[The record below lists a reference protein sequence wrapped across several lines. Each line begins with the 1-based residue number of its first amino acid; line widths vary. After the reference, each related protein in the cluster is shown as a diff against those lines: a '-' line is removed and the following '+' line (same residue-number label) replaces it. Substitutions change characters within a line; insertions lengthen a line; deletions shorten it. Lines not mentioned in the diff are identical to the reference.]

1 MAARSSWVLPSLSV
15 RPRSSAP
22 AVAMLAWA
30 ALIPG
35 SALAVT
41 AAAGPALTGVVAPSR
56 PLRVEGLDS
65 LAAATLGRALDY
77 LGIKPVELGFDK
89 LYADDDTFRL
99 GLVEEILGDPLKL
112 PGWQER
118 TLEEIRAVHADLPG
132 LAGRLGTIMEAPG
145 QAAGER
151 TRRANDRPGHPGS
164 LARSKAAQGAERGE
178 VASDGGSSAAT
189 PAADLDA
196 AVATFIGD
204 CAAAEAALD
213 RAFAEFTPEDRTRI
227 LTLAPAFWGDGEDP
241 GDKGRKGLL
250 HFEAGVP
257 VDTTLKWSEDPVLDA
272 AVKLDRGS
280 LTEASRL
287 FLAALGRFETSLTAL
302 QPWAPGAGQPSPGA
316 GALPPGATRTPERVT
331 GTITAVRDTP
341 WGLLIIG
348 GTGPNDYAPGVLRGA
363 AFIVD
368 PGGDDVYRGRAAS
381 AAGGIFRPLAAIVD
395 LGGND
400 FYDAEGRSFCLGGA
414 VLGLAALID
423 RGGDDIYRGED
434 GSSGAAFFGG
444 GFLFDGGGRD
454 LFEGRN
460 LCEGAG
466 AFGIGA
472 LVSESPADPPPGPE
486 PEVDLAYQQGLV
498 KVPGTGSRPI
508 RWDDNDTYL
517 CARQSQGF
525 ASTFGIGL
533 LFDRTGNDIYRSGGR
548 YLHRPLLPNDFQ
560 SLSQGFSIG
569 FRPRAG
575 GGIGILCDEEGN
587 DYYDAEVYAQGASYW
602 YSLGLQYDGGGNDR
616 YLATQY
622 AQGAGI
628 HLSVGSLHDRGGDDH
643 YVCKLGVTQGTAH
656 DLSVGMLLDD
666 SGNDYYVVSD
676 GQGMSITNSAA
687 IFIDGL
693 GDDTYAT
700 PGVGQGALTWNRG
713 FCGPGIFLDLEGKD
727 TYTGTFAKDGAVWS
741 SDLYAIGI
749 DLARNV
755 VMPTEV
761 IPPPVL
767 TAADSARAV
776 EELWETSCIWEVGS
790 AREKVARARA
800 ALLTKGMPA
809 VRYALQKGLDS
820 QDGLVYRNLLEVGKS
835 QPDSFTALIR
845 PRLIDPNV
853 WVQRNVISL
862 LGEMKRKEAR
872 LDLEAMLRDPKQEK
886 HCNRVIQALGNIGE
900 TAARPAI
907 RPFLRDAKE
916 RRRIVSVVALQAL
929 KDTVSVPTL
938 AAMLEDPTLTVRSAA
953 SAALVSF
960 RAAAVTA
967 LVHATDSEVSWA
979 HQGPAEMARLKVS
992 APDPASLAGAA
1003 PSQNVLRLRTLGRI
1017 GVSYADS
1024 TKGTGVEARGL
1035 VRRTLMAAL
1044 DPPHADPAVR
1054 SAAVE
1059 SLGKFGDA
1067 ETLAFLRLRMR
1078 DETDPLVRRTWERA
1092 RKEAGEK
1099 E

>member
-1 MAARSSWVLPSLSV
+1 MIA
-15 RPRSSAP
+15 SAL
-22 AVAMLAWA
+22 V
-30 ALIPG
+30 PG
-35 SALAVT
+35 SALAGT
-41 AAAGPALTGVVAPSR
+41 AEPGPVSTGSASPKPS
-56 PLRVEGLDS
+56 LRVEGLDS

-77 LGIKPVELGFDK
+77 LAIKPAELGFDK

-99 GLVEEILGDPLKL
+99 GLVEEILNDPLRL
-112 PGWQER
+112 PGWQMR
-118 TLEEIRAVHADLPG
+118 TLDEVRAIHADLPG
-132 LAGRLGTIMEAPG
+132 LAARLGEIMEAPG
-145 QAAGER
+145 RAAAGR
-151 TRRANDRPGHPGS
+151 NGGAPATTRPAN
-164 LARSKAAQGAERGE
+164 
-178 VASDGGSSAAT
+178 
-189 PAADLDA
+189 LDA
-196 AVATFIGD
+196 AVAVFVD
-204 CAAAEAALD
+204 ECAVAEAALN
-213 RAFAEFTPEDRTRI
+213 RAFAKFTPEDRARI

-241 GDKGRKGLL
+241 GDKDRKGLL

-272 AVKLDRGS
+272 AVKLDRGL

-287 FLAALGRFETSLTAL
+287 FLAALERFETSLGSLGLWAL
-302 QPWAPGAGQPSPGA
+302 PASPTSRETEPSARDAERSPSGA
-316 GALPPGATRTPERVT
+316 GALTTGATPALDGVT
-331 GTITAVRDTP
+331 GPITATRETP

-348 GTGPNDYAPGVLRGA
+348 GTGPNDYGPEVLSRAG
-363 AFIVD
+363 FVFD

-381 AAGGIFRPLAAIVD
+381 AVGGIFRSLGAVVD

-400 FYDAEGRSFCLGGA
+400 LYDAQGRSFCLGGA

-423 RGGDDIYRGED
+423 RGGDDVYRGED
-434 GSSGAAFFGG
+434 GSNGAAFFGG

-472 LVSESPADPPPGPE
+472 LVSESPADPPAGPE
-486 PEVDLAYQQGLV
+486 PEDDLAFKQGLV
-498 KVPGTGSRPI
+498 PVPGTGSRPV

-533 LFDRTGNDIYRSGGR
+533 LFDRTGNDVYRSGGR

-587 DYYDAEVYAQGASYW
+587 DFYDAEVYAQGASYW
-602 YSLGLQYDGGGNDR
+602 YSMGLQYDGGGNDR

-666 SGNDYYVVSD
+666 AGNDYYVVSD
-676 GQGMSITNSAA
+676 GQGMSITNSTAL
-687 IFIDGL
+687 FIDGL

-727 TYTGTFAKDGAVWS
+727 MYTGTWAKDGAVWS

-749 DLARNV
+749 DLARDV

-767 TAADSARAV
+767 TAADSARTV

-800 ALLTKGMPA
+800 ALMTKGMPA
-809 VRYALQKGLDS
+809 VSYALEKGLDS

-835 QPDSFTALIR
+835 QPDSFTARIR
-845 PRLIDPNV
+845 PRLPDPNV

-872 LDLEAMLRDPKQEK
+872 PDLEAMLRDPKQEK
-886 HCNRVIQALGNIGE
+886 HYNRVIQALGNIGDP
-900 TAARPAI
+900 AARPAI
-907 RPFLRDAKE
+907 RPFLRDGKE

-929 KDTVSVPTL
+929 KDTVSAPAL
-938 AAMLEDPTLTVRSAA
+938 AAMLDDPALTVRSAS
-953 SAALVSF
+953 SAALVSL
-960 RAAAVTA
+960 RAAAVTT
-967 LVHATDSEVSWA
+967 LVDAASV
-979 HQGPAEMARLKVS
+979 QGA
-992 APDPASLAGAA
+992 
-1003 PSQNVLRLRTLGRI
+1003 LRLRTLGRI
-1017 GVSYADS
+1017 GASYADS
-1024 TKGTGVEARGL
+1024 TKGAGVEARGL
-1035 VRRTLMAAL
+1035 VRRSLMAVL
-1044 DPPHADPAVR
+1044 DPPDPDPAVR

-1059 SLGKFGDA
+1059 SLGKLRDP
-1067 ETLAFLRLRMR
+1067 ETLAFLRLRML
-1078 DETDPLVRRTWERA
+1078 DETDPLVLRTWERA
-1092 RKEAGEK
+1092 RRQAGE
-1099 E
+1099 

>member
-1 MAARSSWVLPSLSV
+1 MALDRTAHACRRVPPDAYSWMYRLSGRVAALSSLS
-15 RPRSSAP
+15 AL
-22 AVAMLAWA
+22 AVAVLVSS

-35 SALAVT
+35 TVLA
-41 AAAGPALTGVVAPSR
+41 APPEPGASSTR
-56 PLRVEGLDS
+56 GDAPKAPLRVEGLDS

-77 LGIKPVELGFDK
+77 LGIKPAELGFDK

-99 GLVEEILGDPLKL
+99 ALVEEILNDPLKL
-112 PGWQER
+112 PGWQNR
-118 TLEEIRAVHADLPG
+118 TLDDIRAAHADLPA
-132 LAGRLGTIMEAPG
+132 LAARLGEIMEAPG
-145 QAAGER
+145 RVAEGQIRGADD
-151 TRRANDRPGHPGS
+151 RRGHAES
-164 LARSKAAQGAERGE
+164 LGRSKMPKGAERGE
-178 VASDGGSSAAT
+178 VARVGGLQAT
-189 PAADLDA
+189 TPPGDLDP
-196 AVATFIGD
+196 AVAAFIGE
-204 CAAAEAALD
+204 CMVAEAALNL
-213 RAFAEFTPEDRTRI
+213 AFAKFTPEDRARI
-227 LTLAPAFWGDGEDP
+227 LTLAPTFWGDSEDP

-250 HFEAGVP
+250 HFEAGMP

-280 LTEASRL
+280 LTDASRL
-287 FLAALGRFETSLTAL
+287 FLAALERFEVSLTAL
-302 QPWAPGAGQPSPGA
+302 QPWASGADHPSPDA
-316 GALPPGATRTPERVT
+316 GPSSPSAPRALDGVT
-331 GTITAVRDTP
+331 GAITATRDTP

-348 GTGPNDYAPGVLRGA
+348 GTGPNDYSPEVLRDA
-363 AFIVD
+363 AFVFD

-381 AAGGIFRPLAAIVD
+381 AVGGIFRPLGAIVD

-400 FYDAEGRSFCLGGA
+400 LYDAQGRSFCLGGA

-423 RGGDDIYRGED
+423 RSGDDIYRGED
-434 GSSGAAFFGG
+434 GSNGAAFFGG

-533 LFDRTGNDIYRSGGR
+533 LYDRTGNDVYRSGGR

-587 DYYDAEVYAQGASYW
+587 DFYNAEVFAQGASYW
-602 YSLGLQYDGGGNDR
+602 YSMGLLYDGGGNDR

-666 SGNDYYVVSD
+666 SGNDYYLVSD
-676 GQGMSITNSAA
+676 GQGMSITNSVG

-700 PGVGQGALTWNRG
+700 PGVGQGASTWNRG

-727 TYTGTFAKDGAVWS
+727 TYTGTFGKDGAVWS

-749 DLARNV
+749 DLARDV

-767 TAADSARAV
+767 TAADSARTV

-809 VRYALQKGLDS
+809 VRYALHKGLDS

-835 QPDSFTALIR
+835 QPDSFTACIR
-845 PRLIDPNV
+845 PRLTDPDI

-872 LDLEAMLRDPKQEK
+872 PDLEAMLRDPKQEK
-886 HCNRVIQALGNIGE
+886 HYNRVIQALGNIGDA
-900 TAARPAI
+900 AARPAI

-929 KDTVSVPTL
+929 KDTVSVPAL
-938 AAMLEDPTLTVRSAA
+938 AAMLDDPALTVRSAA
-953 SAALVSF
+953 SAALGSF
-960 RAAAVTA
+960 RAVAAATLAETA
-967 LVHATDSEVSWA
+967 LPGT
-979 HQGPAEMARLKVS
+979 
-992 APDPASLAGAA
+992 A

-1017 GVSYADS
+1017 GVSFADS
-1024 TKGTGVEARGL
+1024 TKGAGVEARGL
-1035 VRRTLMAAL
+1035 VRRTLMAVL
-1044 DPPHADPAVR
+1044 DRPDPDPAAR
-1054 SAAVE
+1054 AAAVE
-1059 SLGKFGDA
+1059 SLGRLGDP

-1078 DETDPLVRRTWERA
+1078 DETDPLVLRTWERA
-1092 RKEAGEK
+1092 RRQAEE
-1099 E
+1099 

>member
-1 MAARSSWVLPSLSV
+1 MHDRTDRTAPARATPALGVMVLFSAALMSAALVPELALASGVK
-15 RPRSSAP
+15 SSA
-22 AVAMLAWA
+22 A
-30 ALIPG
+30 IPG
-35 SALAVT
+35 PQV
-41 AAAGPALTGVVAPSR
+41 PKR
-56 PLRVEGLDS
+56 PLEVEGLDS

-77 LGIKPVELGFDK
+77 LGIRPAELGFDK

-99 GLVEEILGDPLKL
+99 ALVEEILNDPLKL
-112 PGWQER
+112 PGWQSR
-118 TLEEIRAVHADLPG
+118 TLDEIRAVHADLPG
-132 LAGRLGTIMEAPG
+132 LAARLGEIMEAPG
-145 QAAGER
+145 RAAGGQIRGADDWRGHSGSAGRFKVAKGSEQEEGA
-151 TRRANDRPGHPGS
+151 RA
-164 LARSKAAQGAERGE
+164 
-178 VASDGGSSAAT
+178 GGSPT
-189 PAADLDA
+189 TRPPADFDA
-196 AVATFIGD
+196 AVAAFIGD
-204 CAAAEAALD
+204 CTAAEAALNQ
-213 RAFAEFTPEDRTRI
+213 AFAKFTPEDRARI

-241 GDKGRKGLL
+241 GDKDRKGLL

-257 VDTTLKWSEDPVLDA
+257 VDTTLKWSDDPVLDA

-287 FLAALGRFETSLTAL
+287 FLAALARFEMSLTAL
-302 QPWAPGAGQPSPGA
+302 QPWVPGAGLPSPGA
-316 GALPPGATRTPERVT
+316 GRPIEGVT
-331 GTITAVRDTP
+331 GSITATRDTP

-348 GTGPNDYAPGVLRGA
+348 GTGPNDYAPEVLRDA
-363 AFIVD
+363 AFIFD

-381 AAGGIFRPLAAIVD
+381 AVGGIFRPLAAIVD

-400 FYDAEGRSFCLGGA
+400 LYDAQGRSFCLGGA
-414 VLGLAALID
+414 VLGLAALVD

-434 GSSGAAFFGG
+434 GSNGAAFFGG

-466 AFGIGA
+466 AFGIGV

-486 PEVDLAYQQGLV
+486 PEDDLAYQQGLV

-508 RWDDNDTYL
+508 RWDDNDTYV

-533 LFDRTGNDIYRSGGR
+533 LYDRTGNDVYRSGGR

-587 DYYDAEVYAQGASYW
+587 DFYDAEVYAQGASYW
-602 YSLGLQYDGGGNDR
+602 YSVGLQYDGGGNDR

-628 HLSVGSLHDRGGDDH
+628 HLSVGLLHDRGGDDH

-676 GQGMSITNSAA
+676 GQGMSITNSTA

-727 TYTGTFAKDGAVWS
+727 TYTGTLAKDGAVWS
-741 SDLYAIGI
+741 SDLHAVGI
-749 DLARNV
+749 DLARDV

-767 TAADSARAV
+767 TAADSARTV

-800 ALLTKGMPA
+800 TLLTKGMPA

-835 QPDSFTALIR
+835 QPDSFTARIR
-845 PRLIDPNV
+845 PRLTDPDI

-872 LDLEAMLRDPKQEK
+872 PDLEAMLRDPKQEK
-886 HCNRVIQALGNIGE
+886 NYNRVIQALGNIGD
-900 TAARPAI
+900 TAARSAI
-907 RPFLRDAKE
+907 RPFLKDAKE

-929 KDTVSVPTL
+929 EDTASVATL
-938 AAMLEDPTLTVRSAA
+938 AVMLDDQALTVRSAA
-953 SAALVSF
+953 SAALASF
-960 RAAAVTA
+960 RSSAVAT
-967 LVHATDSEVSWA
+967 LVNT
-979 HQGPAEMARLKVS
+979 P
-992 APDPASLAGAA
+992 
-1003 PSQNVLRLRTLGRI
+1003 PSQNALRLRTLGRI

-1024 TKGTGVEARGL
+1024 TQGAGVEARGI
-1035 VRRTLMAAL
+1035 VRRALMAAL
-1044 DPPHADPAVR
+1044 DPPDPDPAMR

-1059 SLGKFGDA
+1059 SLGKLGDP
-1067 ETLAFLRLRMR
+1067 ETLAFLRMRMR
-1078 DETDPLVRRTWERA
+1078 DETDPLVRRTWERTLA
-1092 RKEAGEK
+1092 ATAPSGR
-1099 E
+1099 

>member
-1 MAARSSWVLPSLSV
+1 MASLLLLPRPAIVVPISL
-15 RPRSSAP
+15 A
-22 AVAMLAWA
+22 LAA
-30 ALIPG
+30 LLLATLSLIPG
-35 SALAVT
+35 SALGATVKPGAVT
-41 AAAGPALTGVVAPSR
+41 TRVEAAGP

-65 LAAATLGRALDY
+65 LAAATLGRALNY
-77 LGIKPVELGFDK
+77 LRVKPAELGFDK

-99 GLVEEILGDPLKL
+99 GVVAEILGDPLKL
-112 PGWQER
+112 PGWQNR

-132 LAGRLGTIMEAPG
+132 LAARLGEIMEAPAR
-145 QAAGER
+145 AAGR
-151 TRRANDRPGHPGS
+151 QGSGSGDRQGS
-164 LARSKAAQGAERGE
+164 LGSRGRSRGAKGTEPRK
-178 VASDGGSSAAT
+178 VANVAGSPSAAP
-189 PAADLDA
+189 PADFDA
-196 AVATFIGD
+196 AVTAFIGE
-204 CAAAEAALD
+204 CVVAEAALNK
-213 RAFAEFTPEDRTRI
+213 AFGRFTAEDRTRI
-227 LTLAPAFWGDGEDP
+227 LTLAPTFWGDSEDP

-287 FLAALGRFETSLTAL
+287 FLAALSRFEISLTAL
-302 QPWAPGAGQPSPGA
+302 QPWAPAADQSSKGAGQPSDA
-316 GALPPGATRTPERVT
+316 GAAPSGAARSLAGVT

-348 GTGPNDYAPGVLRGA
+348 GTEPNDYSPEVLRGA
-363 AFIVD
+363 AFIFD

-381 AAGGIFRPLAAIVD
+381 AVGGIFRSLGAIVD
-395 LGGND
+395 LSGND
-400 FYDAEGRSFCLGGA
+400 LYDAQGRSFCLGGA

-423 RGGDDIYRGED
+423 RSGDDIYRGED
-434 GSSGAAFFGG
+434 GSNGAAFFGG
-444 GFLFDGGGRD
+444 GFVFDGGGRD

-466 AFGIGA
+466 AFGIGV

-508 RWDDNDTYL
+508 RWDDNDTYV

-533 LFDRTGNDIYRSGGR
+533 LYDRTGNDVYRSGGR

-587 DYYDAEVYAQGASYW
+587 DFYDAEVYAQGASYW
-602 YSLGLQYDGGGNDR
+602 YSIGLQYDGGGNDR

-628 HLSVGSLHDRGGDDH
+628 HLSIGSLHDRGGDDH

-676 GQGMSITNSAA
+676 GQGMSITNSTA

-727 TYTGTFAKDGAVWS
+727 TYTGTFANNGAVWS

-749 DLARNV
+749 DLARDV

-767 TAADSARAV
+767 TAADSARGI

-809 VRYALQKGLDS
+809 VRYAVQKGLDS

-845 PRLIDPNV
+845 PRLTDADI

-862 LGEMKRKEAR
+862 LGEMKRKETR
-872 LDLEAMLRDPKQEK
+872 PDLEAMLRDPKQEK
-886 HCNRVIQALGNIGE
+886 HYNRVIQALGNIGD

-907 RPFLRDAKE
+907 RPFLKDAKE

-929 KDTVSVPTL
+929 KDTASVAAM
-938 AAMLEDPTLTVRSAA
+938 AAMLDDPALTVRSAA

-960 RAAAVTA
+960 RAAAVTT
-967 LVHATDSEVSWA
+967 LVNAT
-979 HQGPAEMARLKVS
+979 
-992 APDPASLAGAA
+992 
-1003 PSQNVLRLRTLGRI
+1003 PSQNALRLRTLGRI

-1024 TKGTGVEARGL
+1024 TEGAGVEARGFA
-1035 VRRTLMAAL
+1035 RRALMAAL
-1044 DPPHADPAVR
+1044 DPPDPDPAVR
-1054 SAAVE
+1054 SATVE
-1059 SLGKFGDA
+1059 SLGKLGDP
-1067 ETLAFLRLRMR
+1067 ETLALLRLRMR
-1078 DETDPLVRRTWERA
+1078 DETDPLVLRTWERA
-1092 RKEAGEK
+1092 LAATAPSGR
-1099 E
+1099 

>member
-1 MAARSSWVLPSLSV
+1 MLACLLAMPALSLSV
-15 RPRSSAP
+15 LTPEPGQAAARAGEADVREAGAGAGAP
-22 AVAMLAWA
+22 A
-30 ALIPG
+30 
-35 SALAVT
+35 
-41 AAAGPALTGVVAPSR
+41 
-56 PLRVEGLDS
+56 PLRVAGLDS
-65 LAAATLGRALDY
+65 LTSTTLGRALEY
-77 LGIKPVELGFDK
+77 LSIEPSELGFDK

-99 GLVEEILGDPLKL
+99 GIVEEILGDPLRL
-112 PGWQER
+112 PGWQDE
-118 TLEEIRAVHADLPG
+118 TLERIRGVHRGLPALAAVLG
-132 LAGRLGTIMEAPG
+132 LIAEAPG
-145 QAAGER
+145 QA
-151 TRRANDRPGHPGS
+151 
-164 LARSKAAQGAERGE
+164 KAAT
-178 VASDGGSSAAT
+178 VASSNGPRRQAGRLLPTVSAT
-189 PAADLDA
+189 PAGRPIPADLDA
-196 AVATFIGD
+196 AVADFVRD
-204 CAAAEAALD
+204 CSAAEAVVNA
-213 RAFAEFTPEDRTRI
+213 AFGRFTAEDRMRI

-257 VDTTLKWSEDPVLDA
+257 VDTTLKSSEDPILDA
-272 AVKLDRGS
+272 AVKLDRGA

-287 FLAALGRFETSLTAL
+287 FLAAVGRLEESLVAL
-302 QPWAPGAGQPSPGA
+302 QPWAAGGGRTIDGVTGAIT
-316 GALPPGATRTPERVT
+316 ATRE
-331 GTITAVRDTP
+331 TP

-348 GTGPNDYAPGVLRGA
+348 GTGPNDYSSDALRAA
-363 AFIVD
+363 AFVFD

-381 AAGGIFRPLAAIVD
+381 AVGGIFRTCSAIVD
-395 LGGND
+395 LAGND
-400 FYDAEGRSFCLGGA
+400 LYDAQGRSFCLGGA
-414 VLGLAALID
+414 VLGLSALID
-423 RGGDDIYRGED
+423 RSGDDVYRGED
-434 GSSGAAFFGG
+434 GSNGAAFFGG

-460 LCEGAG
+460 LSEGAG

-498 KVPGTGSRPI
+498 KVPGTGSRPV

-533 LFDRTGNDIYRSGGR
+533 LYDRTGNDVYRSGGR

-587 DYYDAEVYAQGASYW
+587 DFYDAEVYAQGASYW
-602 YSLGLQYDGGGNDR
+602 YSIGLQYDGGGNDR

-628 HLSVGSLHDRGGDDH
+628 HLSIGSLHDRGGDDH
-643 YVCKLGVTQGTAH
+643 YICKLGVTQGTAH

-666 SGNDYYVVSD
+666 SGNDYYIVSD
-676 GQGMSITNSAA
+676 GQGMSITNSVG

-700 PGVGQGALTWNRG
+700 PGVGQGALTWTRG

-727 TYTGTFAKDGAVWS
+727 AYTGTFAKDGAVWS

-749 DLARNV
+749 DLDRDV

-767 TAADSARAV
+767 TAADSARTV

-835 QPDSFTALIR
+835 QPDSFAALIR
-845 PRLIDPNV
+845 PRLTDPDM

-872 LDLEAMLRDPKQEK
+872 PDLEAMLRDPKQEK
-886 HCNRVIQALGNIGE
+886 HYNRVIQALGNIGE
-900 TAARPAI
+900 TASRPAI

-916 RRRIVSVVALQAL
+916 RRRIVSVVSLQAL
-929 KDTVSVPTL
+929 KDTASVPAL
-938 AAMLEDPTLTVRSAA
+938 AAMLDDPALTVRSAA

-960 RAAAVTA
+960 RATAVPAILVPWPIGIGVAGDASTA
-967 LVHATDSEVSWA
+967 NPRSHRRRVRR
-979 HQGPAEMARLKVS
+979 QRAEPVRRG
-992 APDPASLAGAA
+992 AGARA
-1003 PSQNVLRLRTLGRI
+1003 ARAHGGAGSAGRR
-1017 GVSYADS
+1017 SS
-1024 TKGTGVEARGL
+1024 
-1035 VRRTLMAAL
+1035 VRA
-1044 DPPHADPAVR
+1044 
-1054 SAAVE
+1054 AAVE
-1059 SLGKFGDA
+1059 SLGQLGDP

-1078 DETDPLVRRTWERA
+1078 DETDPLVLRTWERA
-1092 RKEAGEK
+1092 WAQARTKD
-1099 E
+1099 

>member
-1 MAARSSWVLPSLSV
+1 MAALWPIALAIAVSQT
-15 RPRSSAP
+15 
-22 AVAMLAWA
+22 AVAA
-30 ALIPG
+30 PD
-35 SALAVT
+35 
-41 AAAGPALTGVVAPSR
+41 GPAAPK
-56 PLRVEGLDS
+56 PGLRVAGLDS

-77 LGIKPVELGFDK
+77 LAVKPEELGFDK
-89 LYADDDTFRL
+89 LYFEDDTFRL
-99 GLVEEILGDPLKL
+99 ALVEQILNDPLKL
-112 PGWQER
+112 PGWQNR
-118 TLEEIRAVHADLPG
+118 TIEEIRDVHADLPG
-132 LAGRLGTIMEAPG
+132 LATKLGEIMEAP
-145 QAAGER
+145 A
-151 TRRANDRPGHPGS
+151 RA
-164 LARSKAAQGAERGE
+164 AERD
-178 VASDGGSSAAT
+178 VARARIPAA
-189 PAADLDA
+189 PAPPADLDA
-196 AVATFIGD
+196 AVAVFIAD
-204 CAAAEAALD
+204 CTAAETALNA
-213 RAFAEFTPEDRTRI
+213 AFAKLTPEDRARI
-227 LTLAPAFWGDGEDP
+227 LTLAPAFWGDSEDP

-272 AVKLDRGS
+272 AVKLDRGA

-287 FLAALGRFETSLTAL
+287 FLAALGRFESSLVAL
-302 QPWAPGAGQPSPGA
+302 QPWSSSAGQISDGTIKTSPGSIRE
-316 GALPPGATRTPERVT
+316 ALRVT
-331 GTITAVRDTP
+331 GRITATRETP

-348 GTGPNDYAPGVLRGA
+348 GTGPNEYSPEVLRRA
-363 AFIVD
+363 AFVFD
-368 PGGDDVYRGRAAS
+368 PGGDDVYRGRGAS
-381 AAGGIFRPLAAIVD
+381 AVGGIFRPLGAIVD

-400 FYDAEGRSFCLGGA
+400 LYDSQGRSFCLGGA

-423 RGGDDIYRGED
+423 RSGDDVYRGED
-434 GSSGAAFFGG
+434 GSNGAAFFGG
-444 GFLFDGGGRD
+444 GFLLDGGGRD

-472 LVSESPADPPPGPE
+472 LVSDAPAEPPPGPE

-498 KVPGTGSRPI
+498 KAPGTGSRPV
-508 RWDDNDTYL
+508 RWDDNDTYI
-517 CARQSQGF
+517 CARQGQGF

-533 LFDRTGNDIYRSGGR
+533 LYDRTGNDIYRAGGR

-560 SLSQGFSIG
+560 SLSQGFSLG

-587 DYYDAEVYAQGASYW
+587 DFYDAEVYAQGASLW
-602 YSLGLQYDGGGNDR
+602 YSVGLLYDGGGNDR

-666 SGNDYYVVSD
+666 SGNDYYLVSD
-676 GQGMSITNSAA
+676 GQGMSITNSVG

-700 PGVGQGALTWNRG
+700 PGVGQGAVTWNRG
-713 FCGPGIFLDLEGKD
+713 FCAPGIFLDLEGKD
-727 TYTGTFAKDGAVWS
+727 TYTGAFAKDGGVWS

-749 DLARNV
+749 DLDRNV

-767 TAADSARAV
+767 TAADSARTV

-800 ALLTKGMPA
+800 AMLTKGMPA
-809 VRYALQKGLDS
+809 VRYALRKGLDS
-820 QDGLVYRNLLEVGKS
+820 QDGLVYRNLLEIGKS
-835 QPDSFTALIR
+835 QADSFTALIR
-845 PRLIDPNV
+845 PRLTDPEI

-872 LDLEAMLRDPKQEK
+872 PDLEAMLRDPKQEK
-886 HCNRVIQALGNIGE
+886 HYNRVIQALGNIGE

-907 RPFLRDAKE
+907 RPFLKDAKE

-929 KDTVSVPTL
+929 QDTASVPAL
-938 AAMLEDPTLTVRSAA
+938 AAMLDDPALTVRSAA

-960 RAAAVTA
+960 RAVAVPSLIETA
-967 LVHATDSEVSWA
+967 L
-979 HQGPAEMARLKVS
+979 
-992 APDPASLAGAA
+992 
-1003 PSQNVLRLRTLGRI
+1003 SQNVLRLRTLGRI

-1024 TKGTGVEARGL
+1024 TGGAVVEARGR
-1035 VRRTLMAAL
+1035 VRRELMATL
-1044 DPPHADPAVR
+1044 DRPDGDPAAR

-1059 SLGKFGDA
+1059 SLGKLGDP

-1078 DETDPLVRRTWERA
+1078 DETDPLVRRTWDRA
-1092 RKEAGEK
+1092 VGATLPSGR
-1099 E
+1099 

>member
-1 MAARSSWVLPSLSV
+1 MLVLS
-15 RPRSSAP
+15 
-22 AVAMLAWA
+22 

-35 SALAVT
+35 CVLAGM
-41 AAAGPALTGVVAPSR
+41 AEPGPASGGVAAHKPS
-56 PLRVEGLDS
+56 LRVEGLDS
-65 LAAATLGRALDY
+65 LAAATLGRALEY
-77 LGIKPVELGFDK
+77 LAIKPEELGFDK

-99 GLVEEILGDPLKL
+99 AIVEEILNDPLKL
-112 PGWQER
+112 PGWHDR
-118 TLEEIRAVHADLPG
+118 TLNEVRAVHADLPE
-132 LAGRLGTIMEAPG
+132 LAARLGEIVEAPG
-145 QAAGER
+145 RGDAPNAGGL
-151 TRRANDRPGHPGS
+151 P
-164 LARSKAAQGAERGE
+164 
-178 VASDGGSSAAT
+178 AAT
-189 PAADLDA
+189 PPADFDA
-196 AVATFIGD
+196 AVAAFIGD
-204 CAAAEAALD
+204 CTVAEAALNM
-213 RAFAEFTPEDRTRI
+213 AFAKFTPEDRARI

-250 HFEAGVP
+250 HFEAGAP
-257 VDTTLKWSEDPVLDA
+257 VDTTLKWSEGPVLDA

-280 LTEASRL
+280 LTDASRL
-287 FLAALGRFETSLTAL
+287 FLAALGRFETSLTPL
-302 QPWAPGAGQPSPGA
+302 QPWTSGAARPSRGTATSAPDAGESPPDA
-316 GALPPGATRTPERVT
+316 NRALEGVT
-331 GTITAVRDTP
+331 GGVTAIRDTP

-348 GTGPNDYAPGVLRGA
+348 GAGPNDYSPEVLRAA
-363 AFIVD
+363 AFVFD

-381 AAGGIFRPLAAIVD
+381 AVGGIFRPLGAIVD

-400 FYDAEGRSFCLGGA
+400 LYDTQGRSFCLGGA
-414 VLGLAALID
+414 VLGVAALID
-423 RGGDDIYRGED
+423 RSGDDIYRGED
-434 GSSGAAFFGG
+434 GSNGAAFFGG

-466 AFGIGA
+466 AFGIGV

-486 PEVDLAYQQGLV
+486 PEKDLAYQQGLV

-533 LFDRTGNDIYRSGGR
+533 LYDRTGNDVYRSGGR

-587 DYYDAEVYAQGASYW
+587 DFYDAEVYAQGASYW

-666 SGNDYYVVSD
+666 GGNDYYVVSD
-676 GQGMSITNSAA
+676 GQGMSITNSTA

-713 FCGPGIFLDLEGKD
+713 FCGSGIFLDLEGKD

-749 DLARNV
+749 DLARDV
-755 VMPTEV
+755 VMPAEV

-767 TAADSARAV
+767 TAADSARTV

-809 VRYALQKGLDS
+809 VRYALQTGLDS

-845 PRLIDPNV
+845 PRLTDPNI

-872 LDLEAMLRDPKQEK
+872 GDLEAMLRDPKQEK
-886 HCNRVIQALGNIGE
+886 HLNRVIQALGNIGDP
-900 TAARPAI
+900 AARPAI

-929 KDTVSVPTL
+929 KDTASVGTF
-938 AAMLEDPTLTVRSAA
+938 AAMLDDPALTVRSAA
-953 SAALVSF
+953 SAALGSF
-960 RAAAVTA
+960 RAAAVATLVNTA
-967 LVHATDSEVSWA
+967 L
-979 HQGPAEMARLKVS
+979 
-992 APDPASLAGAA
+992 
-1003 PSQNVLRLRTLGRI
+1003 SQDVLRLRTLGRI

-1024 TKGTGVEARGL
+1024 TKGAGVEARGL
-1035 VRRTLMAAL
+1035 VRRALMAAM
-1044 DPPHADPAVR
+1044 DPPDTDPAVR
-1054 SAAVE
+1054 AAAIE
-1059 SLGKFGDA
+1059 SLGKLGDP

-1078 DETDPLVRRTWERA
+1078 DETDPLVLRAWERA
-1092 RKEAGEK
+1092 IAAAAPAAR
-1099 E
+1099 

>member
-1 MAARSSWVLPSLSV
+1 LSV
-15 RPRSSAP
+15 LAAAVLTSS
-22 AVAMLAWA
+22 

-35 SALAVT
+35 PALAVT
-41 AAAGPALTGVVAPSR
+41 GASGAAPTGAVAPTP

-89 LYADDDTFRL
+89 LYAEDDTFRL
-99 GLVEEILGDPLKL
+99 GLVEEILNDPLKL
-112 PGWQER
+112 PGWQSR

-132 LAGRLGTIMEAPG
+132 LAARLGAIMEAPG
-145 QAAGER
+145 RAAEGQIR
-151 TRRANDRPGHPGS
+151 GADDRSGPPGS
-164 LARSKAAQGAERGE
+164 PGRSKVAKGAERGD
-178 VASDGGSSAAT
+178 VARVGGSPAT
-189 PAADLDA
+189 TLPADFDA
-196 AVATFIGD
+196 AVATFIAD
-204 CAAAEAALD
+204 CSVAEATLNM
-213 RAFAEFTPEDRTRI
+213 AFARFTPEDHSRI

-250 HFEAGVP
+250 HFEAGAP

-302 QPWAPGAGQPSPGA
+302 DLWASGA
-316 GALPPGATRTPERVT
+316 GATPPGPTRALEGVT
-331 GTITAVRDTP
+331 GSITAARETP
-341 WGLLIIG
+341 WGRLIIG
-348 GTGPNDYAPGVLRGA
+348 GTGPNDYSPEVLHGT
-363 AFIVD
+363 AFIFD

-400 FYDAEGRSFCLGGA
+400 LYDAQGRSFCLGGA

-423 RGGDDIYRGED
+423 RSGDDVYRGED
-434 GSSGAAFFGG
+434 GSNGAAFFGG

-486 PEVDLAYQQGLV
+486 PENDLAYQQGLV
-498 KVPGTGSRPI
+498 KAPGTGSRPI

-533 LFDRTGNDIYRSGGR
+533 LYDRTGNDVYRSGGR

-587 DYYDAEVYAQGASYW
+587 DFYDAEVYAQGASYW
-602 YSLGLQYDGGGNDR
+602 YSMGLQYDGAGNDR

-727 TYTGTFAKDGAVWS
+727 AYTGTFAKDGAVWS

-749 DLARNV
+749 DLARDV

-767 TAADSARAV
+767 TAADSARTV

-809 VRYALQKGLDS
+809 VRYALQEGLDS

-845 PRLIDPNV
+845 PRLTDPDV
-853 WVQRNVISL
+853 WVQRNTISL
-862 LGEMKRKEAR
+862 LGEMKRKEVR
-872 LDLEAMLRDPKQEK
+872 PDLEAMLRDPTQEK
-886 HCNRVIQALGNIGE
+886 HYNRVIQALGNIGD

-907 RPFLRDAKE
+907 RPFLRDGKE

-929 KDTVSVPTL
+929 KDTVSVPAL
-938 AAMLEDPTLTVRSAA
+938 AVMLDDPALTVRSAA
-953 SAALVSF
+953 SAALGSF
-960 RAAAVTA
+960 RAAAV
-967 LVHATDSEVSWA
+967 ATLLNGAGPEVPGLRRA
-979 HQGPAEMARLKVS
+979 AAAARSS
-992 APDPASLAGAA
+992 APVPGPASLAGPAL
-1003 PSQNVLRLRTLGRI
+1003 SQNALRLRTLGRI

-1024 TKGTGVEARGL
+1024 SKGAGVEARGL
-1035 VRRTLMAAL
+1035 VRRALMAAL
-1044 DPPHADPAVR
+1044 DPPDTDPAVR

-1059 SLGKFGDA
+1059 SLGKLGDP
-1067 ETLAFLRLRMR
+1067 ETLAFLRMRMR
-1078 DETDPLVRRTWERA
+1078 DETDPLVLRTWERA
-1092 RKEAGEK
+1092 LAATAPSGR
-1099 E
+1099 